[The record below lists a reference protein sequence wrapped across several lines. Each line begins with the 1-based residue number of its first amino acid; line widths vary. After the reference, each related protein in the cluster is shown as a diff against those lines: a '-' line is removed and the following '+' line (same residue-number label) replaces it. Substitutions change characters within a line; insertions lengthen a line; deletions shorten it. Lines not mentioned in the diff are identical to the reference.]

1 MNELHIDKTHWK
13 KYKFDEVCRQVNEA
27 TKDPQAEGLDH
38 VIGLEHIE
46 PNNLHITQWDTL
58 EKETTF
64 TRKFRKGQVLF
75 GRRRAYQRKVAYAEF
90 DGICS
95 GDILVFEA
103 IEDVLLPEL
112 LPFLIQSEGF
122 FQKALATSAGSLS
135 PRTKFKDLADY
146 EFLLPPKAE
155 QKHLAELLWAAD
167 EVVEKEK
174 REREALKVFKNR
186 QMSYLLNGHQHIQNN
201 GKPDGW
207 ERLTISDL
215 GIVSTSSVDKKQ
227 RPNEKI
233 VSLIN
238 YMDVYTSKS
247 KKITS
252 DIEFMQ
258 VTAPDKQI
266 DSNQVIIGD
275 VLFTPSSETK
285 DDIGHSAVVYDN
297 LPNTLYSY
305 HLVRLRFNRE
315 IDINF
320 KRYFFNNPSTLAY
333 FTKRAQGITRMT
345 LSLDDFNETP
355 VLLPPLSEQKQ
366 IALKLSS
373 IDSAIE
379 RIEKSIL
386 FSQQIKQ
393 ELIDKIL

>member
-13 KYKFDEVCRQVNEA
+13 KYRFDEVCRQVNEA

-103 IEDVLLPEL
+103 IEEVLLPEL

-135 PRTKFKDLADY
+135 PRTKFKELADY

-155 QKHLAELLWAAD
+155 QKRLAELLWTAD

-174 REREALKVFKNR
+174 REWQALKVFKNR
-186 QMSYLLNGHQHIQNN
+186 QMSYLLNGQQHIQNT
-201 GKPDGW
+201 GKLDDW

-227 RPNEKI
+227 RPGEKN

-266 DSNQVIIGD
+266 DNNQVNIGD
-275 VLFTPSSETK
+275 ILFTPSSETK
-285 DDIGHSAVVYDN
+285 DDIGHSAVVYEN

-305 HLVRLRFNRE
+305 HLVRLQFNRE
-315 IDINF
+315 IDLDF
-320 KRYFFNNPSTLAY
+320 KRYLFNNPSTLAY

>member
-13 KYKFDEVCRQVNEA
+13 KYRFDEIAQNISERVEPSQ
-27 TKDPQAEGLDH
+27 TDLDMY
-38 VIGLEHIE
+38 VGLEHID
-46 PNNLHITQWDTL
+46 PDTL
-58 EKETTF
+58 HLSRHGHPSDVEGTKLRF
-64 TRKFRKGQVLF
+64 YKGDIIF
-75 GRRRAYQRKVAYAEF
+75 GRRRAYQRKTALATT

-95 GDILVFEA
+95 AHAMVVRAREEIVDPMF
-103 IEDVLLPEL
+103 
-112 LPFLIQSEGF
+112 LPFLFHSKNFIDMAITISVG
-122 FQKALATSAGSLS
+122 GLS
-135 PRTKFKDLADY
+135 PTINWKDIAKQ

-155 QKHLAELLWAAD
+155 QKRLAELLWAAD

-174 REREALKVFKNR
+174 REREALKVFKDR

-201 GKPDGW
+201 GKPDDW
-207 ERLTISDL
+207 ERLTISDI

-227 RPNEKI
+227 RPGEKI

-252 DIEFMQ
+252 DIEYMQ

-266 DSNQVIIGD
+266 DNNQVNIGD
-275 VLFTPSSETK
+275 ILFTPSSETK

-315 IDINF
+315 IDLDF
-320 KRYFFNNPSTLAY
+320 KRYLFNNPSTLAY

-393 ELIDKIL
+393 ELIDKIY

>member
-13 KYKFDEVCRQVNEA
+13 KYRFDEMVQNI
-27 TKDPQAEGLDH
+27 AERVEPSQTDLD
-38 VIGLEHIE
+38 VYVGLEHID
-46 PNNLHITQWDTL
+46 PDCLHLSRHGHPSDVEGTKL
-58 EKETTF
+58 RF
-64 TRKFRKGQVLF
+64 YKGDIIF
-75 GRRRAYQRKVAYAEF
+75 GRRRAYQRKTALANT

-95 GDILVFEA
+95 AHAMVVRA
-103 IEDVLLPEL
+103 KEDVVDPMF
-112 LPFLIQSEGF
+112 LPFLFHSKSFIDMAITISVG
-122 FQKALATSAGSLS
+122 GLS
-135 PRTKFKDLADY
+135 PTINWKDIADY

-155 QKHLAELLWAAD
+155 QKRLAELLWAAD

-174 REREALKVFKNR
+174 MEREILKVFKIK
-186 QMSYLLNGHQHIQNN
+186 QMSYLLNGYQHIQNN
-201 GKPDGW
+201 GKPNGW

-227 RPNEKI
+227 RPGEKI

-266 DSNQVIIGD
+266 NSNQVNVGD
-275 VLFTPSSETK
+275 ILFTPSSETK
-285 DDIGHSAVVYDN
+285 DDIGHSAVVYED

-305 HLVRLRFNRE
+305 HLVRLQFNRE
-315 IDINF
+315 IDLDF
-320 KRYFFNNPSTLAY
+320 KRYLFNNPSTLAY

-355 VLLPPLSEQKQ
+355 VLLPPLSEQRQ

-379 RIEKSIL
+379 RIEQSIS

-393 ELIDKIL
+393 ELINKVF

>member
-1 MNELHIDKTHWK
+1 MNKLHIDKTHWK
-13 KYKFDEVCRQVNEA
+13 KYRFDEVCRQVNEA

-64 TRKFRKGQVLF
+64 TRKFHKGQVLF

-135 PRTKFKDLADY
+135 PRTKFKELADY
-146 EFLLPPKAE
+146 EFFLPPKAE
-155 QKHLAELLWAAD
+155 QKRLAELLWADD

-215 GIVSTSSVDKKQ
+215 GIVTTSSVDKKQ
-227 RPNEKI
+227 RPGEKI

-266 DSNQVIIGD
+266 DSNQVIVGD

-305 HLVRLRFNRE
+305 HLVRLHFNRE
-315 IDINF
+315 IDLDF
-320 KRYFFNNPSTLAY
+320 KRFLFNNPSTLAY

-355 VLLPPLSEQKQ
+355 VLLPPLSEQRQ
-366 IALKLSS
+366 IALELSS

-379 RIEKSIL
+379 RIEQSIS

-393 ELIDKIL
+393 ELINKIY

>member
-1 MNELHIDKTHWK
+1 MNDLHIDKTYWK
-13 KYKFDEVCRQVNEA
+13 KYRFDEMVQNI
-27 TKDPQAEGLDH
+27 AERVEPSQTDLD
-38 VIGLEHIE
+38 VYVGLEHID
-46 PNNLHITQWDTL
+46 PDCLHLSRHGHPSDVEGTKL
-58 EKETTF
+58 RF
-64 TRKFRKGQVLF
+64 YKGDIIF
-75 GRRRAYQRKVAYAEF
+75 GRRRAYQRKTALATTE
-90 DGICS
+90 GICS
-95 GDILVFEA
+95 AHAMVVRA
-103 IEDVLLPEL
+103 KEDVVDPMF
-112 LPFLIQSEGF
+112 LPFLFHSKSFIDMAITISVG
-122 FQKALATSAGSLS
+122 GLS
-135 PRTKFKDLADY
+135 PTINWKDIAKQ

-155 QKHLAELLWAAD
+155 QKRLAELLWAAD

-174 REREALKVFKNR
+174 REWQALKVFKNR
-186 QMSYLLNGHQHIQNN
+186 QMSYLLNGQQHIQNT
-201 GKPDGW
+201 GKLDDW
-207 ERLTISDL
+207 ERLTISDI

-227 RPNEKI
+227 RPGEKI

-252 DIEFMQ
+252 DIEYMQ

-266 DSNQVIIGD
+266 DNNQVNIGD
-275 VLFTPSSETK
+275 ILFTPSSETK

-315 IDINF
+315 IDLDF
-320 KRYFFNNPSTLAY
+320 KRYLFNNPSTLAY

-393 ELIDKIL
+393 ELIDKIY

>member
-13 KYKFDEVCRQVNEA
+13 KYRFDEVCRQVNEA

-135 PRTKFKDLADY
+135 PRTKFKELADY
-146 EFLLPPKAE
+146 EFLLPSKAD
-155 QKHLAELLWAAD
+155 QKRLAELLWAAD

-174 REREALKVFKNR
+174 KTYEKLKVIEYNLITKLNNPCNNSTRCQLGEIVTLNYGKALKETDRIDGRFPVLSSSGITGTHVNYMVKGPGIVVGRKGSAGNVIWVDKDFWTIDTAYWVSLRKNDIDLKWV
-186 QMSYLLNGHQHIQNN
+186 YLLLQALN
-201 GKPDGW
+201 
-207 ERLTISDL
+207 LADL
-215 GIVSTSSVDKKQ
+215 AITTAIPGLNRDDAYEQIVYIPSIEEQK
-227 RPNEKI
+227 KI
-233 VSLIN
+233 VTEYDKIKTTI
-238 YMDVYTSKS
+238 DKS
-247 KKITS
+247 S
-252 DIEFMQ
+252 MM
-258 VTAPDKQI
+258 
-266 DSNQVIIGD
+266 IG
-275 VLFTPSSETK
+275 
-285 DDIGHSAVVYDN
+285 
-297 LPNTLYSY
+297 
-305 HLVRLRFNRE
+305 
-315 IDINF
+315 
-320 KRYFFNNPSTLAY
+320 
-333 FTKRAQGITRMT
+333 Q
-345 LSLDDFNETP
+345 
-355 VLLPPLSEQKQ
+355 
-366 IALKLSS
+366 
-373 IDSAIE
+373 
-379 RIEKSIL
+379 
-386 FSQQIKQ
+386 SQQIKQ
-393 ELIDKIL
+393 ELINKIY